1 MAVAVKNSPET
12 ASSPMVDRLPV
23 WSLLGVL
30 YVLAGIGVIFY
41 LYPALW
47 WSEIT
52 RATGVLGPFVDFA
65 LFLLGM
71 IGLGASFVLLGNRL
85 LGSQPPHGLKAGI
98 FVGLVGVVVVALL
111 TRWTGLILEGAV
123 ARGWISVPI
132 GAAITVLVGAALCVG
147 MALWF
152 VKPGF
157 ERVLIRFEDQGW
169 FSTAAYKKSQGQR
182 VRRGTILG
190 ILAMA
195 GPGIYI
201 LHYAL
206 GRGGDNHWF
215 LRIPFTSPEVKLVIL
230 PDVQFSLP
238 IILAAAALWFAYRVV
253 NYPVFAD
260 FLIATEAELNKVSW
274 TTRKRLF
281 QDTIVVLTTVILMTV
296 FLFLVDAL
304 WSYALSSRWIGVLKA
319 PDPNA
324 AQVDEQELSW

>member
-12 ASSPMVDRLPV
+12 ASSPMMDRLPV

-52 RATGVLGPFVDFA
+52 KATGALGSFGDFT

-71 IGLGASFVLLGNRL
+71 SGLGAGFIVLGKHL

-98 FVGLVGVVVVALL
+98 FMGLVGVVAVALL
-111 TRWTGLILEGAV
+111 TRWVGVTLEGAV
-123 ARGWISVPI
+123 ARGWFSAPI
-132 GAAITVLVGAALCVG
+132 GMAITVLVGAALCVG

-157 ERVLIRFEDQGW
+157 ERLLVRFEDQGW
-169 FSTAAYKKSQGQR
+169 FSAEGYKKSQGQR

-201 LHYAL
+201 LHNTL

-215 LRIPFTSPEVKLVIL
+215 LRIPFTSPEVKLLIL
-230 PDVQFSLP
+230 PTVQFSLP
-238 IILAAAALWFAYRVV
+238 LILTGLALWFAYRVV
-253 NYPVFAD
+253 NFPVFAD

-324 AQVDEQELSW
+324 AQLDEQELSW